1 MLIYQR
7 VISDSN
13 PIKIPL
19 KKSSFNGISDSMRL
33 EWDCIVNEWDLM
45 GVLGVIE
52 VYWDV
57 LRLHGIYLHVMGCI
71 ESVMGEPSSTFD
83 NHQQFGFD

>member
-1 MLIYQR
+1 MG
-7 VISDSN
+7 
-13 PIKIPL
+13 L
-19 KKSSFNGISDSMRL
+19 K
-33 EWDCIVNEWDLM
+33 WDLM